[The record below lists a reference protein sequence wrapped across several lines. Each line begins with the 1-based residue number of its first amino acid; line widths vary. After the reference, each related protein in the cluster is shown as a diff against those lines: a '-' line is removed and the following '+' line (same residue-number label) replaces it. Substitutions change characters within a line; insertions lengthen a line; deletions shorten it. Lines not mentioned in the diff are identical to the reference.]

1 MELAKGRIYVTIPNP
16 HHGQDYSV
24 GLLAQILK
32 KKERLAA
39 RSGFQFRYLMQQ
51 SAHKIDIKP
60 SFNNQKSIINFELS

>member
-16 HHGQDYSV
+16 HHGQDFSV

-39 RSGFQFRYLMQQ
+39 RSGFQFRYLMRQ
-51 SAHKIDIKP
+51 SAYKIDI
-60 SFNNQKSIINFELS
+60 